1 MYKVPLQPK
10 KWTSHSSST
19 KPYFSDANSS
29 QLVDFREYRGRA
41 IRPHFSYLNYSHY
54 YDWLIQAEPLVAKLL
69 LTYSQTLLLTSKH
82 LVVQQ
87 PHRKMLFSLKSIQ
100 SVSLH
105 YRKLLFPLII
115 GGILAPLCAV
125 ALWNNLMHFWLGIT
139 FVIVGLSLM
148 YYGWLG
154 TYQLDIQFETYKI
167 SYFADQK
174 TPELETMLK
183 EANVL
188 IKKRK
193 LELLVE

>member
-1 MYKVPLQPK
+1 MYQLPFQPK
-10 KWTSHSSST
+10 KWTRHSSST
-19 KPYFSDANSS
+19 PYFSAADSS
-29 QLVDFREYRGRA
+29 QSLDFREYKRRV
-41 IRPHFSYLNYSHY
+41 IRPHFNYLNYSHY
-54 YDWLIQAEPLVAKLL
+54 YDWLIQAEPLIAKLL

-87 PHRKMLFSLKSIQ
+87 PHRKMLFTLKSIQ

-115 GGILAPLCAV
+115 GGILAPLCAA
-125 ALWNNLMHFWLGIT
+125 ALWNNLIHFWLGIT
-139 FVIVGLSLM
+139 FVILGLSLM

-154 TYQLDIQFETYKI
+154 TYQLDIQFDTYKI

-183 EANVL
+183 ETNLL
-188 IKKRK
+188 IQKRK
-193 LELLVE
+193 ASDA